1 MKKTAI
7 KAMCAAMAA
16 AMSVAAFASC
26 GKNPAENKFFIGAT
40 GPLVGS
46 DTSIYGISVKQGAEL
61 AVKEINAAG
70 GLNGYEFYF
79 DMKDDEADATKAANG
94 YTALYE
100 AGMQVSLGSVTSGAC
115 EAFANEAKKD
125 NMFFMTP
132 SASSAKSI
140 QDDNAYRICFG
151 DPDQGIISADTLAE
165 SYTKIGVIYDSS
177 DSYSNGIYKGFEEQ
191 IGKKTGITVT
201 EKTFTSET
209 KVDFSQ
215 QVSDLKNAGCEV
227 VYLPIYY
234 TQANLIIREA
244 VKQSYQPDFFGCDGL
259 DGLKAFLEEDNKIAE
274 IEGEIS
280 YMTPFDAE
288 SQDEKTKNFVAAYK
302 EAYKATPNQ
311 FAADGYDA
319 VYVLYEAMKKADVKD
334 VKISASDLCEILK
347 TTISADDFT
356 FTGVTGTTGVTWNA
370 AGEPTKEPRIVKLS

>member
-7 KAMCAAMAA
+7 KVMCAAMAA
-16 AMSVAAFASC
+16 AMSVAVFASC

-40 GPLVGS
+40 GPLTG
-46 DTSIYGISVKQGAEL
+46 DTSSYGISVKQGAEL
-61 AVKEINAAG
+61 AVKEINEAG

-79 DMKDDEADATKAANG
+79 DMKDDVADATKAANG

-132 SASSAKSI
+132 SASSAKAI

-151 DPDQGIISADTLAE
+151 DPDQGVISANTLAE

-177 DSYSNGIYKGFEEQ
+177 DTYSSGIYKSFDEQ
-191 IGKKTGITVT
+191 IKTKDADVRT
-201 EKTFTSET
+201 KSFTAET
-209 KVDFSQ
+209 KTDFSQ
-215 QVSDLKNAGCEV
+215 QISDLKNAGCEV

-234 TQANLIIREA
+234 TEANLIIREA

-259 DGLKAFLEEDNKIAE
+259 DGLKALLEDRGF
-274 IEGEIS
+274 IESVTGEIS

-288 SQDEKTKNFVAAYK
+288 AQDAKTKKFVAAYK
-302 EAYKATPNQ
+302 KAYNVTPDQ

-347 TTISADDFT
+347 TTISAKDFS
-356 FTGVTGTTGVTWNA
+356 FTGTTGGMTWDA
-370 AGEPTKEPRIVKLS
+370 SGAPAKDPVIVKLS